1 VTHLTDPRG
10 SPTMP
15 GHTDMPRRPE
25 NAMRAIPLLP
35 LHIGENRSRTWI
47 TTRATLVFDLTDEVE
62 PPPAPWGYEDR

>member
-1 VTHLTDPRG
+1 
-10 SPTMP
+10 MP

-47 TTRATLVFDLTDEVE
+47 TTRATFVFDVE